1 MCENMCSLL
10 LCERRSP
17 SFSMWLHDWYLYHCI
32 SVWILGTGRY
42 SSLFPIEI
50 EYFKIHKLHCRC
62 LTCQFGPYS
71 LHPPQHPVVGASF
84 EQLAA
89 RLSEVL
95 LIVGLGKLLRSS
107 DWASGEAG
115 RTEGQKSRW
124 ILKTTPSRWQR
135 TSTSH
140 WCGLT
145 HLLSC
150 MHALANPQR
159 EMRMLCKNPSSR
171 NAHKRHRLATAQ
183 TGYLRCVLRLLF
195 TWPWPVQPGVGHFS
209 TFSCMARTEQ
219 KNHRFRRKKK
229 TQSKQLH
236 ALKLSSDRSFKPDW
250 VFPQICYFTLSKNF

>member
-1 MCENMCSLL
+1 MLNRQCNL
-10 LCERRSP
+10 
-17 SFSMWLHDWYLYHCI
+17 
-32 SVWILGTGRY
+32 
-42 SSLFPIEI
+42 
-50 EYFKIHKLHCRC
+50 
-62 LTCQFGPYS
+62 QFGPYS

-115 RTEGQKSRW
+115 RTEEQKSRW

-159 EMRMLCKNPSSR
+159 EMRMLCKSPSSR

-195 TWPWPVQPGVGHFS
+195 TWPWPVQPGVGHFN

-229 TQSKQLH
+229 NTIQTTSCPQTIIRQVFQTRLGLSTDLLFYTIQELLMLQVWTRNNNKTVKSK
-236 ALKLSSDRSFKPDW
+236 
-250 VFPQICYFTLSKNF
+250 SKNVAAR